1 MKRILL
7 ISVLML
13 LPCMLLGETNDEG
26 IILGP
31 FIFKPKFSHFF
42 TFESNIIQSSGLNI
56 KLTDRYVRGFLEVS
70 EIEPQREVVWGTNR
84 FYKNYFV
91 EEALYNIIEKKK
103 IM

>member
-31 FIFKPKFSHFF
+31 FIFKPNFSFVFEHTDNLFLQGEKGFNDNLFIIRPTLELVYPFLESSVQITYVPIWREYQKYNLEHKFSHFF
-42 TFESNIIQSSGLNI
+42 TFE
-56 KLTDRYVRGFLEVS
+56 
-70 EIEPQREVVWGTNR
+70 
-84 FYKNYFV
+84 
-91 EEALYNIIEKKK
+91 
-103 IM
+103 